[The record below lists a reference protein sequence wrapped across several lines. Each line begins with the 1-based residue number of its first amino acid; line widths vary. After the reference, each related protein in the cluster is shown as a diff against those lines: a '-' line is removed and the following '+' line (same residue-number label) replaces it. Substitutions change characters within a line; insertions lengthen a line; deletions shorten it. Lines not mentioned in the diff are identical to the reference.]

1 MAAVWREVRASGMD
15 TYPRPPSGLPGRK
28 VGPAL
33 PGELC
38 RVFPTEIHAW
48 RWNDRGMEL
57 SVLVVDDDPSFRE
70 LAGRLLADA
79 GSVAA
84 QAETADE
91 AIRAAEQTRPD
102 AALVDVDL
110 PGRDGITLA
119 GQLTALPWRP
129 RVVLT
134 SVDPEAIGPDDVR
147 SSGALAFLAK
157 DQLANGTLVELLGF
171 E

>member
-1 MAAVWREVRASGMD
+1 
-15 TYPRPPSGLPGRK
+15 
-28 VGPAL
+28 
-33 PGELC
+33 
-38 RVFPTEIHAW
+38 
-48 RWNDRGMEL
+48 MEL

-79 GSVAA
+79 GIRVAA
-84 QAETADE
+84 QAESADE
-91 AIRAAEQTRPD
+91 AIIAAEQTRPD
-102 AALVDVDL
+102 AVLVDVDL

-119 GQLTALPWRP
+119 RELTALPWRP

-134 SVDPEAIGPDDVR
+134 SVDPEAVGPDDMS

-171 E
+171 D